1 LTLSE
6 IEPVT
11 SRVVAQCFYQLRH
24 RAPPY
29 LHYQDEVWK
38 INKAEIKVT
47 GYYPG
52 QFMDVLKNAVK
63 TK

>member
-1 LTLSE
+1 MILSG

-11 SRVVAQCFYQLRH
+11 SRLVAQCLYQLRH

-38 INKAEIKVT
+38 INKTQFKIT
-47 GYYPG
+47 GYYAG
-52 QFMDVLKNAVK
+52 QFKELLKK
-63 TK
+63 L